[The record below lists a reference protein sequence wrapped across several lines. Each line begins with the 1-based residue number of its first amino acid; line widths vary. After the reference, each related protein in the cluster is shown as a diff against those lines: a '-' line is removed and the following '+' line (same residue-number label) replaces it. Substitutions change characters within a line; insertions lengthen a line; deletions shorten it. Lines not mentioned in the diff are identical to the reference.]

1 VASTTTTTIP
11 TWLQAARRA
20 PDAARR
26 APDAARVATFLLAS
40 LLLEALVAHGVAGPG
55 LSRPVLLLAGV
66 GAVALVFRFPL
77 ATSLVFFGLTDFIF
91 YPTFFALEV
100 GSVDVRPHELALAA
114 LFALA
119 LLRPRR
125 RTWGGATGIALAA
138 FLAVLVASSGLA
150 LLDGRAA
157 LTDIFNWGRPFAPL
171 AFFYVVVRLFPRPEQ
186 RRLLLTGAAVLAA
199 VAGVVALA
207 MALGAGFGNAL
218 SGGGE
223 AILKVE
229 EGAAG
234 LLRVRLAGLSM
245 AYALFWY
252 VVVRIAAARGGRRTA
267 WALALAGMAL
277 AIAISFNRNMWL
289 GLIAGLALMMIAG
302 GPIVR
307 SRLAVALAVSLA
319 GIVLLASFGS
329 ATESRVLDPV
339 VKRGATLFDPSKVES
354 SSSLV
359 DRGRETEIAWPEAER
374 NALIGI
380 GPGVDF
386 GVYIRE
392 FTGPH
397 SVKVETQLF
406 LHNQYLYLLLIC
418 GIPGLIAFLA
428 FLAIPVV
435 RALKRTPGDA
445 AIAACGVGIAMI
457 MISAVVA
464 IYFSVEDMTA
474 VLGLL
479 TGVIVADS
487 EGRAA
492 EGLGSALS

>member
-11 TWLQAARRA
+11 IWQQ
-20 PDAARR
+20 AARR
-26 APDAARVATFLLAS
+26 APDAARVAAFLLAA
-40 LLLEALVAHGVAGPG
+40 LLIEALVARGVVGSG
-55 LSRPVLLLAGV
+55 ISRPVLLLAGV
-66 GAVALVFRFPL
+66 GVVALVFRFPL
-77 ATSLVFFGLTDFIF
+77 ATSVVFFGLTDFVF

-114 LFALA
+114 LFVLA
-119 LLRPRR
+119 LVRPQR
-125 RTWGGATGIALAA
+125 RTWGGGTGIALAA
-138 FLAVLVASSGLA
+138 FLAVLCASGGLA

-199 VAGVVALA
+199 VAGVVALFV
-207 MALGAGFGNAL
+207 ALGAGIGNTL

-223 AILKVE
+223 AIVKVE

-252 VVVRIAAARGGRRTA
+252 AVVRIAAVKAGRRA
-267 WALALAGMAL
+267 GWVLMLGGMAL

-289 GLIAGLALMMIAG
+289 GLIAGLVLMMIVG
-302 GPIVR
+302 GPFVR
-307 SRLAVALAVSLA
+307 SRLAVALLVSIT
-319 GIVLLASFGS
+319 GIVLLAAFGTT
-329 ATESRVLDPV
+329 TESRVLDPV
-339 VKRGATLFDPSKVES
+339 VKRGATLFNPSKVES
-354 SSSLV
+354 SNSLA
-359 DRGRETEIAWPEAER
+359 DRGRETEIAWPKAEH
-374 NALIGI
+374 NALIGL
-380 GPGVDF
+380 GPGVNF

-397 SVKVETQLF
+397 SIKVEPQLF

-418 GIPGLIAFLA
+418 GVPGLVAFVL
-428 FLAIPVV
+428 FLGIPVV
-435 RALKRTPGDA
+435 RAFRRSPVDP
-445 AIAACGVGIAMI
+445 AITACGVGIAMI
-457 MISAVVA
+457 MISSIVA

-479 TGVIVADS
+479 TGVIVADT
-487 EGRAA
+487 EGRAV
-492 EGLGSALS
+492 EDLDSALS